1 MKRSLWIVLLACA
14 CFLGFSCQNS
24 KKKNTPEAVAEQ
36 FAKAFYTGDFTHM
49 YQYSTK
55 KSEIV
60 VKTVQNGMKD
70 QSERLEAMKKSQVT
84 IVETTV
90 DAQTDSTCTCT
101 CNVTIDGKPRTDKW
115 ELVKED
121 DLWKVTLV
129 MP

>member
-1 MKRSLWIVLLACA
+1 MACV

-36 FAKAFYTGDFTHM
+36 FAKAFYTADFTHM

-55 KSEIV
+55 KSQIV

-70 QSERLEAMKKSQVT
+70 QPERLEAMKQSQVEFVET
-84 IVETTV
+84 IVDE
-90 DAQTDSTCTCT
+90 QTDSTATIT
-101 CNVTIDGKPRTDKW
+101 CNVTLDGQPRTDKW
-115 ELVKED
+115 DLLKED
-121 DLWKVTLV
+121 DQWKVTLV